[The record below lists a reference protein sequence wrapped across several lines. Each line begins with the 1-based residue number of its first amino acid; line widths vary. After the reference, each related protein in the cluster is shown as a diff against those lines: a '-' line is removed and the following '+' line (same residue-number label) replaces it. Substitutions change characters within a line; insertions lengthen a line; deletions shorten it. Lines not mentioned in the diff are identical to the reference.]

1 MATTSGT
8 LVAGKAA
15 ASGRDGGNGGR
26 FDLRAKMALGAVTL
40 GCAAAL
46 AFGGLHNGDAARRQ
60 PQAVPATVF
69 TQTSGSDRQHFLA
82 SNLELPDG
90 TLPATTATFERQRF
104 LEQNLYLPDGTL
116 PLATVSFELQR
127 FLAWNTELPTGDTA
141 PVDGQD
147 KSGIR

>member
-1 MATTSGT
+1 MATTSSN
-8 LVAGKAA
+8 LVAGKAT
-15 ASGRDGGNGGR
+15 SGGRGGNGGR
-26 FDLRAKMALGAVTL
+26 FGLRAKVAAGVATL

-104 LEQNLYLPDGTL
+104 LEQNLSLPDGTL
-116 PLATVSFELQR
+116 PLATVSFERQR
-127 FLAWNTELPTGDTA
+127 FLAWNTELPTGGTA
-141 PVDGQD
+141 PVDSQD